1 MKILDYLKPENQIA
15 LSIIYILLGLFG
27 LWLLVLAGNVWR
39 HLRYRKEIKSCE
51 DVNELSEN
59 KSDEATASSFVL
71 DAADVKSFCTFQ
83 ESRRL
88 SDDSPITW
96 HLRSIFEAGRNES
109 QLDVR
114 SLIKNTSDKLLRSSS
129 LLRSLLSIFIIL
141 GLLGTLFGLA
151 DTLASLDALLRGSG
165 KLDNEIL
172 GQSLQ
177 HLLGTLK
184 SAFAPSIWGVSLTV
198 VGVLLLAVYIRAI
211 ALPLVGLLER
221 LTLTVWVPQLIPT
234 KSQRLLATL
243 QITEQQMQR
252 SFAAAQRVA
261 EFAEGIQEKTGKF
274 GQTLD
279 GAAVTLAHMTN
290 ASRNLDTFSQNFIE
304 GVKILAPFQ
313 QDLRNLYQQVANE
326 SRQFHESVQSSIAES
341 RDFRTDIQRQLTHQH
356 EQLTQMLG
364 GLKSY
369 EAAYITNRHGIDQKL
384 GLVLVEAQKAFESLS
399 HRNEE
404 IAASLDV
411 GLGKPLRDN
420 LAQNLGAIQ
429 IELQKRL
436 AEVTESLSVELGRL
450 NDKMGRL
457 DQPLNNAAKNVEETF
472 ANFNEKT
479 MKFLQN
485 SQREFEKQNDL
496 NQRQLNRLESLSEN
510 VPRLLETL
518 SQSSKDFS
526 GTSSSFAAQGQQLS
540 GNVTALSNDIT
551 TLNETVESLKEH
563 VTLKNLVAHLNNTER
578 GIAELIGQQTRVLQ
592 QLGKTV
598 EAMNSRRREY
608 SNHRP
613 DGDSTRTPVI
623 VPEPRWRDRVWTF
636 ITGKR

>member
-27 LWLLVLAGNVWR
+27 LWLLILVGNVWR
-39 HLRYRKEIKSCE
+39 HLRYRNEIKSCE
-51 DVNELSEN
+51 DVNELVEP
-59 KSDEATASSFVL
+59 KSNDATVSLHVFGNV
-71 DAADVKSFCTFQ
+71 DDKRFRTFQ
-83 ESRRL
+83 ELRRL
-88 SDDSPITW
+88 SDNSPITW
-96 HLRSIFEAGRNES
+96 HLQSIFEAGRNES

-114 SLIKNTSDKLLRSSS
+114 SLIKNTSDKLLRSNS

-151 DTLASLDALLRGSG
+151 DTLASLDGLLRGSA
-165 KLDNEIL
+165 KLDNEVL

-198 VGVLLLAVYIRAI
+198 VGVLLLALDIRVI

-279 GAAVTLAHMTN
+279 AAGATLGQMTK
-290 ASRNLDTFSQNFIE
+290 ASRNLDTFSENFIE

-313 QDLRNLYQQVANE
+313 QDLRNLYQQVADE
-326 SRQFHESVQSSIAES
+326 SKLFHQSVQSSIVES

-369 EAAYITNRHGIDQKL
+369 EAAYITNRQGIDQKL
-384 GLVLVEAQKAFESLS
+384 GLVLIEAQNAFESLS

-429 IELQKRL
+429 VELQKRL

-450 NDKMGRL
+450 NDRMGRL
-457 DQPLNNAAKNVEETF
+457 DEPLNKTAERVGNTF
-472 ANFNEKT
+472 ANFDESNR
-479 MKFLQN
+479 KFLEKAQL
-485 SQREFEKQNDL
+485 EFEKQNDT
-496 NQRQLNRLESLSEN
+496 NRKQLDRLESLSQN

-518 SQSSKDFS
+518 SQSSRDFS
-526 GTSSSFAAQGQQLS
+526 GTSSNFAAQGQQLS
-540 GNVTALSNDIT
+540 SNVTALSKDIT

-563 VTLKNLVAHLNNTER
+563 VTLKNRVAHLNNTER
-578 GIAELIGQQTRVLQ
+578 GIADLISQQTRVLQ

-598 EAMNSRRREY
+598 EAMSSRRREY
-608 SNHRP
+608 SNHRS
-613 DGDSTRTPVI
+613 DGDSTHTPVI
-623 VPEPRWRDRVWTF
+623 VPEPRWRDRVRIF
-636 ITGKR
+636 FTGK